1 MATAT
6 DNAPAATTA
15 IARPRRCRYGTT
27 TTSSETHSA
36 VVPVV
41 CPDGKLNP
49 SAVVSQGTRSGRGR
63 QNVFEG
69 GLPAQGDD
77 SDDHEVGGVPAVTA
91 QEEHDGHHCC
101 EHGDRH

>member
-6 DNAPAATTA
+6 DTATAATTA

-63 QNVFEG
+63 ARTC
-69 GLPAQGDD
+69 LR
-77 SDDHEVGGVPAVTA
+77 AVSPPRATT
-91 QEEHDGHHCC
+91 
-101 EHGDRH
+101 RTITR